1 MVSEYRAFLYNGD
14 VLFLQTK
21 NMKKNIGTL
30 DRIIRI
36 LVAAILAGLYFANVV
51 TGTWGIVLAV
61 VAVALL
67 ITALIRFCGLYTLLG
82 ITTCK
87 LKK

>member
-1 MVSEYRAFLYNGD
+1 VVSENRAFLYNGD

-51 TGTWGIVLAV
+51 TGTWGVILAV
-61 VAVALL
+61 VAVVLL
-67 ITALIRFCGLYTLLG
+67 ITALIHFCGLYTLLG
-82 ITTCK
+82 ITTRK
-87 LKK
+87 HNK